1 MELWQPGVHPP
12 ALLAFE
18 GQVHPIDPSW
28 HVGGLGYRPP
38 QAHNIKMLGDA
49 AVLHFSGPAKPWL
62 DIGFPELRSL
72 WNRHVNFSDKFIRKC
87 RILGWRGKLLKFSHI
102 FHLKTPYGTV
112 WDQRE
117 EGFAFSLCSHWPL
130 YSMIQVISC
139 ALHEFAEDTTLY
151 PVPSLT
157 CERHNGWW
165 E

>member
-87 RILGWRGKLLKFSHI
+87 RILG
-102 FHLKTPYGTV
+102 
-112 WDQRE
+112 
-117 EGFAFSLCSHWPL
+117 
-130 YSMIQVISC
+130 
-139 ALHEFAEDTTLY
+139 
-151 PVPSLT
+151 
-157 CERHNGWW
+157 
-165 E
+165 